1 MVEAGCLVG
10 GDVLA
15 GGLRIGIGS
24 MEGIIMCMVGKMVCR
39 GCMGSGYDWD
49 GCIY

>member
-15 GGLRIGIGS
+15 GDLRIGIGS
-24 MEGIIMCMVGKMVCR
+24 MEGIRCMVEKIMCR
-39 GCMGSGYDWD
+39 GYMSLGSDWD